1 MREKFASLAGRKLAS
16 GRVARALAL
25 IWDFEKSTRVD
36 GLFDA
41 FAIEG

>member
-1 MREKFASLAGRKLAS
+1 
-16 GRVARALAL
+16 LAL